1 METAETHPEGA
12 DGLPAGLAEHCRR
25 VARAFVNG
33 EVVPFLGAG
42 ANLCGRSGSWK
53 SPGASLPS
61 GRELAHYLAREFDY
75 PLPDRDNLI
84 RVTQY
89 QATMEGPG
97 PLYKRLREV
106 FLGDYGP
113 TPLHDLLAQ
122 MPKRIEESFGR
133 ARNQL
138 VVTTNYDDSLEQ
150 AFRSAGQPFDLFTYI
165 AWGDDLGK
173 FLHTPADGEPYVI
186 PDARQFAD
194 PILDDRH
201 VILKIHGAVDRS
213 GVKHDSFVITED
225 HYIDFLQRTAIEDL
239 IPMSLLPAL
248 QQTHFLFLGY
258 SLADWNLRVM
268 LQRIWQQQDHGWNS
282 WAVQHETSAL
292 DQKFWTKRGVDIVVV
307 DLLEYVPALGGAL
320 EKLVAENAE

>member
-1 METAETHPEGA
+1 METAESHPEEA
-12 DGLPAGLAEHCRR
+12 AELPAGLADHCRR
-25 VARAFVNG
+25 VAKAFVNG

-42 ANLCGRSGSWK
+42 ANLCGRSGSWR
-53 SPGASLPS
+53 SPGDSLPS
-61 GRELAHYLAREFDY
+61 GRELAQYLAREFDY
-75 PLPDRDNLI
+75 PLPDSENLV

-97 PLYKRLREV
+97 PLYKRLREI
-106 FLGDYGP
+106 FLGHYTP

-122 MPKRIEESFGR
+122 MPKLLEDSFGR

-138 VVTTNYDDSLEQ
+138 IVTTNYDDSLEQ

-173 FLHTPADGEPYVI
+173 FLHTPAEGEPTVV
-186 PDARQFAD
+186 PDARQFAE
-194 PILDDRH
+194 PILDERH

-213 GVKHDSFVITED
+213 PVKRDSFVITED

-239 IPMSLLPAL
+239 IPMSILPAL

-282 WAVQHETSAL
+282 WAVQHDTSAL
-292 DQKFWTKRGVDIVVV
+292 DQKFWTKRGVDIYVV
-307 DLLEYVPALGGAL
+307 DLLDYVHALEAALGAL
-320 EKLVAENAE
+320 AAEAAQ